1 MANTANIH
9 ILRSYANTSPTH
21 LLDGQLAY
29 SFVSNTL
36 FIGSNTG
43 VKIIT
48 DPSVRILAQAG
59 YNQANAGTSLAQA
72 AYNLANTESSQ
83 VFTQA
88 AYNTANSA
96 QANTVVTQGVDT
108 TQNTSIQASFNVAN
122 SATSNTI
129 YTQGVDVTQ
138 NTNIS
143 LLQGAMASA
152 NANILSLFAIDITQN
167 TSITTIQGV
176 DSAQNANITLLQ
188 TGLNTANANTVYT
201 QGVDV
206 TQNTNITSVTNNL
219 ASNVSY
225 FQGIE
230 NTQNTWI
237 SSNSVY
243 SQAAFALANSAGAN
257 TVFLTGALATAN
269 ANTIVTQGVDVT
281 QNTNIAILQ
290 AVNATQNSNIASVI
304 ANTIYTQGVDVT
316 QNTSIQG
323 AYNTANTG
331 YTFVTSGGTVTGNT
345 TINGNLNVVG
355 NISFVGNV
363 INTTI
368 SGNTG
373 QFFGNTLTG
382 FGALYAGVPTG
393 YTIEPQTAF
402 QVSTNYNGYAQV
414 NHQNINSGNNAS
426 GDFVV
431 TSDNGS
437 TNDTFIDMGIN
448 SSHYN
453 QPNGFALTGPND
465 GYLYVYGNTSTGGG
479 QLILATM
486 TQNDIVLA
494 TNGQNSPNEVMR
506 VGANGVVAIKSTN
519 TSISTSSGALV
530 VSGGVGISGNV
541 FTNGAIVVNN
551 GFYSGNNYTGPYI
564 DGIVTDYMP
573 GNGRISVGP
582 ADGLTLYNGGVGNVA
597 LLSVASNGAIVT
609 SNNVYVPV
617 GQVLASNG
625 SVTLPSLSVGVSNY
639 GFFLQNGI
647 QVAITANGS
656 RQGYWGNGTFWADGN
671 LGLLNS
677 SGTIQFGSGDLV
689 LARDAAN
696 ILAQR
701 NGTNTQTFRLYGTYT
716 DASNYERL
724 SVGWSGTNAVIQSE
738 NAGTGSL
745 RNLYINGANL
755 GFQTSGTTRF
765 SLSNTAIYPNTDN
778 AIDLGVASTNR
789 FKNAYFS
796 GVVTTNSDASIN
808 TVKVGLGGGSVIT
821 NIAIGAAALNATAT
835 GTNNIGIGYLAL
847 SGVTSGV
854 RNVCLGNSAGQT
866 LTTTN
871 YNVFVGHGVGTTATG
886 NNNTGLGG
894 IALYNNQI
902 GDNLTAIGYSALVN
916 NTTASNLTAIG
927 TQALQNNTTN
937 VATLGSITGGS
948 GYTNGTYT
956 GVVMTLSSGSSA
968 ITYPTATIVVSGGA
982 VTSVTLTSNG
992 VGFKDTTTVLTAPA
1006 ASIGGTGSGFT
1017 VPVATLQ
1024 SGTSNTAVGY
1034 QAGYSNS
1041 VGSQATFVG
1050 YQAGYSNTTSTY
1062 NSAFGYQALY
1072 TNSTSQFNTACGNQ
1086 ALYLCVGSQN
1096 AVLGQAALYSSTSG
1110 SRLTAIGFQAG
1121 YGTGTN
1127 ANTTGSNNTYL
1138 GYQTVGSA
1146 NNNTNEMVIGYQ
1158 AVGLGSNTT
1167 VIGNSS
1173 TTATYLYGSIV
1184 QNAPIATS
1192 AAAPT
1197 IASSA
1202 TIAPTAAITF
1212 ISGTTTINTIT
1223 APSPLSAAGGQITLI
1238 PTGLWSTGTSGNIAL
1253 ATTAVVGKALIL
1265 FYDATTTKWYPS
1277 Y

>member
-108 TQNTSIQASFNVAN
+108 
-122 SATSNTI
+122 
-129 YTQGVDVTQ
+129 TQ

-269 ANTIVTQGVDVT
+269 ANTIYTQGVDVT

-393 YTIEPQTAF
+393 YTFEPQTAF

-530 VSGGVGISGNV
+530 VSGGVGVTGNIYSTAV
-541 FTNGAIVVNN
+541 FANN
-551 GFYSGNNYTGPYI
+551 SIAVTANTIINY
-564 DGIVTDYMP
+564 
-573 GNGRISVGP
+573 
-582 ADGLTLYNGGVGNVA
+582 AD
-597 LLSVASNGAIVT
+597 
-609 SNNVYVPV
+609 PV
-617 GQVLASNG
+617 GTALAM
-625 SVTLPSLSVGVSNY
+625 
-639 GFFLQNGI
+639 
-647 QVAITANGS
+647 A
-656 RQGYWGNGTFWADGN
+656 
-671 LGLLNS
+671 
-677 SGTIQFGSGDLV
+677 
-689 LARDAAN
+689 
-696 ILAQR
+696 
-701 NGTNTQTFRLYGTYT
+701 
-716 DASNYERL
+716 
-724 SVGWSGTNAVIQSE
+724 
-738 NAGTGSL
+738 
-745 RNLYINGANL
+745 
-755 GFQTSGTTRF
+755 
-765 SLSNTAIYPNTDN
+765 
-778 AIDLGVASTNR
+778 
-789 FKNAYFS
+789 
-796 GVVTTNSDASIN
+796 
-808 TVKVGLGGGSVIT
+808 
-821 NIAIGAAALNATAT
+821 
-835 GTNNIGIGYLAL
+835 
-847 SGVTSGV
+847 
-854 RNVCLGNSAGQT
+854 
-866 LTTTN
+866 
-871 YNVFVGHGVGTTATG
+871 
-886 NNNTGLGG
+886 
-894 IALYNNQI
+894 IAL
-902 GDNLTAIGYSALVN
+902 G
-916 NTTASNLTAIG
+916 
-927 TQALQNNTTN
+927 
-937 VATLGSITGGS
+937 
-948 GYTNGTYT
+948 
-956 GVVMTLSSGSSA
+956 
-968 ITYPTATIVVSGGA
+968 
-982 VTSVTLTSNG
+982 
-992 VGFKDTTTVLTAPA
+992 
-1006 ASIGGTGSGFT
+1006 
-1017 VPVATLQ
+1017 
-1024 SGTSNTAVGY
+1024 
-1034 QAGYSNS
+1034 
-1041 VGSQATFVG
+1041 
-1050 YQAGYSNTTSTY
+1050 
-1062 NSAFGYQALY
+1062 
-1072 TNSTSQFNTACGNQ
+1072 
-1086 ALYLCVGSQN
+1086 
-1096 AVLGQAALYSSTSG
+1096 
-1110 SRLTAIGFQAG
+1110 
-1121 YGTGTN
+1121 
-1127 ANTTGSNNTYL
+1127 
-1138 GYQTVGSA
+1138 
-1146 NNNTNEMVIGYQ
+1146 
-1158 AVGLGSNTT
+1158 
-1167 VIGNSS
+1167 
-1173 TTATYLYGSIV
+1173 
-1184 QNAPIATS
+1184 
-1192 AAAPT
+1192 
-1197 IASSA
+1197 
-1202 TIAPTAAITF
+1202 
-1212 ISGTTTINTIT
+1212 
-1223 APSPLSAAGGQITLI
+1223 
-1238 PTGLWSTGTSGNIAL
+1238 
-1253 ATTAVVGKALIL
+1253 
-1265 FYDATTTKWYPS
+1265 
-1277 Y
+1277 

>member
-43 VKIIT
+43 VNIVA

-59 YNQANAGTSLAQA
+59 YNQANAGTALAQA

-96 QANTVVTQGVDT
+96 QANTVVTQGVDVTQNTNISLLQGAMASANANILSLFSTNVNQNTSIGIIQGVDT

-122 SATSNTI
+122 SAASNTI
-129 YTQGVDVTQ
+129 VTQGVDVTQ

-152 NANILSLFAIDITQN
+152 NANIVSLFAIDITQN

-176 DSAQNANITLLQ
+176 DLAQNANITLLQ

-230 NTQNTWI
+230 NTQNTWISSNSVYSQAAFALANLTSGGLNTANANTVFLLGALATANANTIYTQGVDSTQNTWISSNSLYSQAAFAQANLTAGGLVTANANTIFLSGVNTTQNTWI

-393 YTIEPQTAF
+393 YTIEPQTSF

-617 GQVLASNG
+617 GQVLVGNG
-625 SVTLPSLSVGVSNY
+625 SVTAPAYSFIGNTNTGMRLYGNSLAFTYGGVDQCNFAGGVFQIPNTGAYSFGQAAVGSVSDVWLY
-639 GFFLQNGI
+639 
-647 QVAITANGS
+647 
-656 RQGYWGNGTFWADGN
+656 
-671 LGLLNS
+671 
-677 SGTIQFGSGDLV
+677 
-689 LARDAAN
+689 RDAAN

-701 NGTNTQTFRLYGTYT
+701 NSTNAQTFRLYNTYT

-724 SVGWSGTNAVIQSE
+724 GINWSSNTATIQTE
-738 NAGTGSL
+738 NAGTGSA
-745 RNLYINGANL
+745 RNLVLNGANSL
-755 GFQTSGTTRF
+755 QMSAGGVVKAIFFGSTFQPNSDNSYDFGA
-765 SLSNTAIYPNTDN
+765 NIY
-778 AIDLGVASTNR
+778 R
-789 FKNAYFS
+789 WKNAYFS
-796 GVVTTNSDASIN
+796 GSLS
-808 TVKVGLGGGSVIT
+808 
-821 NIAIGAAALNATAT
+821 T
-835 GTNNIGIGYLAL
+835 G
-847 SGVTSGV
+847 
-854 RNVCLGNSAGQT
+854 NVFISN
-866 LTTTN
+866 TTT
-871 YNVFVGHGVGTTATG
+871 
-886 NNNTGLGG
+886 
-894 IALYNNQI
+894 
-902 GDNLTAIGYSALVN
+902 S
-916 NTTASNLTAIG
+916 
-927 TQALQNNTTN
+927 
-937 VATLGSITGGS
+937 
-948 GYTNGTYT
+948 
-956 GVVMTLSSGSSA
+956 
-968 ITYPTATIVVSGGA
+968 
-982 VTSVTLTSNG
+982 
-992 VGFKDTTTVLTAPA
+992 
-1006 ASIGGTGSGFT
+1006 
-1017 VPVATLQ
+1017 
-1024 SGTSNTAVGY
+1024 TSNTTGALIVAGGVGVTGNIYSTAVF
-1034 QAGYSNS
+1034 ANDSI
-1041 VGSQATFVG
+1041 
-1050 YQAGYSNTTSTY
+1050 
-1062 NSAFGYQALY
+1062 
-1072 TNSTSQFNTACGNQ
+1072 
-1086 ALYLCVGSQN
+1086 
-1096 AVLGQAALYSSTSG
+1096 AVT
-1110 SRLTAIGFQAG
+1110 
-1121 YGTGTN
+1121 
-1127 ANTTGSNNTYL
+1127 ANTIINYADP
-1138 GYQTVGSA
+1138 VG
-1146 NNNTNEMVIGYQ
+1146 
-1158 AVGLGSNTT
+1158 
-1167 VIGNSS
+1167 
-1173 TTATYLYGSIV
+1173 TAL
-1184 QNAPIATS
+1184 AMA
-1192 AAAPT
+1192 
-1197 IASSA
+1197 
-1202 TIAPTAAITF
+1202 
-1212 ISGTTTINTIT
+1212 
-1223 APSPLSAAGGQITLI
+1223 
-1238 PTGLWSTGTSGNIAL
+1238 IAL
-1253 ATTAVVGKALIL
+1253 G
-1265 FYDATTTKWYPS
+1265 
-1277 Y
+1277 

>member
-43 VKIIT
+43 VNIVA

-59 YNQANAGTSLAQA
+59 YNQANAGTALAQA

-96 QANTVVTQGVDT
+96 QANTVVTQGVDVTQNTNISLLQGAMASANANILSLFSTNVNQNTSIGIIQGVDT

-122 SATSNTI
+122 SAASNTI
-129 YTQGVDVTQ
+129 VTQGVDVTQ

-152 NANILSLFAIDITQN
+152 NANIVSLFAIDITQN

-176 DSAQNANITLLQ
+176 DLAQNANITLLQ

-243 SQAAFALANSAGAN
+243 SQAAFAQANSAGAN

-393 YTIEPQTAF
+393 YTIEPQTSF

-479 QLILATM
+479 QWRGRKA
-486 TQNDIVLA
+486 
-494 TNGQNSPNEVMR
+494 
-506 VGANGVVAIKSTN
+506 
-519 TSISTSSGALV
+519 
-530 VSGGVGISGNV
+530 
-541 FTNGAIVVNN
+541 
-551 GFYSGNNYTGPYI
+551 YI
-564 DGIVTDYMP
+564 
-573 GNGRISVGP
+573 
-582 ADGLTLYNGGVGNVA
+582 
-597 LLSVASNGAIVT
+597 
-609 SNNVYVPV
+609 
-617 GQVLASNG
+617 
-625 SVTLPSLSVGVSNY
+625 
-639 GFFLQNGI
+639 
-647 QVAITANGS
+647 
-656 RQGYWGNGTFWADGN
+656 
-671 LGLLNS
+671 
-677 SGTIQFGSGDLV
+677 
-689 LARDAAN
+689 
-696 ILAQR
+696 
-701 NGTNTQTFRLYGTYT
+701 
-716 DASNYERL
+716 
-724 SVGWSGTNAVIQSE
+724 
-738 NAGTGSL
+738 
-745 RNLYINGANL
+745 
-755 GFQTSGTTRF
+755 
-765 SLSNTAIYPNTDN
+765 
-778 AIDLGVASTNR
+778 
-789 FKNAYFS
+789 
-796 GVVTTNSDASIN
+796 
-808 TVKVGLGGGSVIT
+808 
-821 NIAIGAAALNATAT
+821 
-835 GTNNIGIGYLAL
+835 
-847 SGVTSGV
+847 
-854 RNVCLGNSAGQT
+854 
-866 LTTTN
+866 
-871 YNVFVGHGVGTTATG
+871 
-886 NNNTGLGG
+886 
-894 IALYNNQI
+894 
-902 GDNLTAIGYSALVN
+902 
-916 NTTASNLTAIG
+916 
-927 TQALQNNTTN
+927 
-937 VATLGSITGGS
+937 
-948 GYTNGTYT
+948 
-956 GVVMTLSSGSSA
+956 
-968 ITYPTATIVVSGGA
+968 
-982 VTSVTLTSNG
+982 
-992 VGFKDTTTVLTAPA
+992 
-1006 ASIGGTGSGFT
+1006 
-1017 VPVATLQ
+1017 
-1024 SGTSNTAVGY
+1024 
-1034 QAGYSNS
+1034 
-1041 VGSQATFVG
+1041 
-1050 YQAGYSNTTSTY
+1050 
-1062 NSAFGYQALY
+1062 
-1072 TNSTSQFNTACGNQ
+1072 
-1086 ALYLCVGSQN
+1086 
-1096 AVLGQAALYSSTSG
+1096 
-1110 SRLTAIGFQAG
+1110 
-1121 YGTGTN
+1121 
-1127 ANTTGSNNTYL
+1127 
-1138 GYQTVGSA
+1138 
-1146 NNNTNEMVIGYQ
+1146 
-1158 AVGLGSNTT
+1158 
-1167 VIGNSS
+1167 
-1173 TTATYLYGSIV
+1173 
-1184 QNAPIATS
+1184 
-1192 AAAPT
+1192 
-1197 IASSA
+1197 
-1202 TIAPTAAITF
+1202 
-1212 ISGTTTINTIT
+1212 
-1223 APSPLSAAGGQITLI
+1223 
-1238 PTGLWSTGTSGNIAL
+1238 
-1253 ATTAVVGKALIL
+1253 
-1265 FYDATTTKWYPS
+1265 
-1277 Y
+1277 

>member
-1 MANTANIH
+1 
-9 ILRSYANTSPTH
+9 
-21 LLDGQLAY
+21 
-29 SFVSNTL
+29 
-36 FIGSNTG
+36 
-43 VKIIT
+43 
-48 DPSVRILAQAG
+48 
-59 YNQANAGTSLAQA
+59 
-72 AYNLANTESSQ
+72 
-83 VFTQA
+83 
-88 AYNTANSA
+88 
-96 QANTVVTQGVDT
+96 
-108 TQNTSIQASFNVAN
+108 
-122 SATSNTI
+122 
-129 YTQGVDVTQ
+129 
-138 NTNIS
+138 
-143 LLQGAMASA
+143 MASA

-701 NGTNTQTFRLYGTYT
+701 NGTNTQTFRLYNTYT

-724 SVGWSGTNAVIQSE
+724 GVNWSGNTATIQTE
-738 NAGTGSL
+738 NAGTGSA
-745 RNLYINGANL
+745 RNLVLNGANSL
-755 GFQTSGTTRF
+755 QMSAGGVVKAIFFGSTFQPNSDNSYDFGA
-765 SLSNTAIYPNTDN
+765 NIY
-778 AIDLGVASTNR
+778 R
-789 FKNAYFS
+789 WKNAYFS
-796 GVVTTNSDASIN
+796 GSLS
-808 TVKVGLGGGSVIT
+808 
-821 NIAIGAAALNATAT
+821 T
-835 GTNNIGIGYLAL
+835 G
-847 SGVTSGV
+847 
-854 RNVCLGNSAGQT
+854 NVFISN
-866 LTTTN
+866 TTT
-871 YNVFVGHGVGTTATG
+871 
-886 NNNTGLGG
+886 
-894 IALYNNQI
+894 
-902 GDNLTAIGYSALVN
+902 S
-916 NTTASNLTAIG
+916 
-927 TQALQNNTTN
+927 
-937 VATLGSITGGS
+937 
-948 GYTNGTYT
+948 
-956 GVVMTLSSGSSA
+956 
-968 ITYPTATIVVSGGA
+968 
-982 VTSVTLTSNG
+982 
-992 VGFKDTTTVLTAPA
+992 
-1006 ASIGGTGSGFT
+1006 
-1017 VPVATLQ
+1017 
-1024 SGTSNTAVGY
+1024 TSNTTGALVVAGGVGVTGNIYSTAVF
-1034 QAGYSNS
+1034 ANNS
-1041 VGSQATFVG
+1041 I
-1050 YQAGYSNTTSTY
+1050 
-1062 NSAFGYQALY
+1062 
-1072 TNSTSQFNTACGNQ
+1072 
-1086 ALYLCVGSQN
+1086 
-1096 AVLGQAALYSSTSG
+1096 AVT
-1110 SRLTAIGFQAG
+1110 
-1121 YGTGTN
+1121 
-1127 ANTTGSNNTYL
+1127 ANTIINYADP
-1138 GYQTVGSA
+1138 VG
-1146 NNNTNEMVIGYQ
+1146 
-1158 AVGLGSNTT
+1158 
-1167 VIGNSS
+1167 
-1173 TTATYLYGSIV
+1173 TAL
-1184 QNAPIATS
+1184 AMA
-1192 AAAPT
+1192 
-1197 IASSA
+1197 
-1202 TIAPTAAITF
+1202 
-1212 ISGTTTINTIT
+1212 
-1223 APSPLSAAGGQITLI
+1223 
-1238 PTGLWSTGTSGNIAL
+1238 IAL
-1253 ATTAVVGKALIL
+1253 G
-1265 FYDATTTKWYPS
+1265 
-1277 Y
+1277 

>member
-43 VKIIT
+43 VNIVA

-59 YNQANAGTSLAQA
+59 YNQANAGTALAQA

-96 QANTVVTQGVDT
+96 QANTVVTQGVDVTQNTNISLLQGAMASANANILSLFSTNVNQNTSIGIIQGVDT

-122 SATSNTI
+122 SAASNTI
-129 YTQGVDVTQ
+129 VTQGVDVTQ

-152 NANILSLFAIDITQN
+152 NANIVSLFAIDITQN

-176 DSAQNANITLLQ
+176 DLAQNANITLLQ

-243 SQAAFALANSAGAN
+243 SQAAFAQANLTAGGLVTANAN

-701 NGTNTQTFRLYGTYT
+701 NSTNAQTFRLYNTYTSSTSFENLQLDWTSNVATIGTQVGSGGGTARPLAFSTNATERMRIFTSGGVSIGNTTDAGAGNLSVNGKVSIGTATTTAALTIINSAGAGQGIAIQSTNWSYYGRLGATGASGGEQYWTQNWNAATNTVDNASYYPTYILNSASQGVVAFGTGVTTPAERMRVGINGGVSIGNTTDAGAGNLNVNGLVAVGGNAYLNSDAANILAQRNSTNAQTFRLYNTYT
-716 DASNYERL
+716 DASNYERFETM
-724 SVGWSGTNAVIQSE
+724 WSGNVLYLQGT
-738 NAGTGSL
+738 NAGTGSARNIIL
-745 RNLYINGANL
+745 RSSNSLYLQAAGGSAGGYLI
-755 GFQTSGTTRF
+755 QTNSFIPEVDATKDFGSSSFRH
-765 SLSNTAIYPNTDN
+765 
-778 AIDLGVASTNR
+778 
-789 FKNAYFS
+789 KNAYFS
-796 GVVTTNSDASIN
+796 GSLS
-808 TVKVGLGGGSVIT
+808 
-821 NIAIGAAALNATAT
+821 T
-835 GTNNIGIGYLAL
+835 G
-847 SGVTSGV
+847 
-854 RNVCLGNSAGQT
+854 NVFISN
-866 LTTTN
+866 TTT
-871 YNVFVGHGVGTTATG
+871 
-886 NNNTGLGG
+886 
-894 IALYNNQI
+894 
-902 GDNLTAIGYSALVN
+902 S
-916 NTTASNLTAIG
+916 
-927 TQALQNNTTN
+927 
-937 VATLGSITGGS
+937 
-948 GYTNGTYT
+948 
-956 GVVMTLSSGSSA
+956 
-968 ITYPTATIVVSGGA
+968 
-982 VTSVTLTSNG
+982 
-992 VGFKDTTTVLTAPA
+992 
-1006 ASIGGTGSGFT
+1006 
-1017 VPVATLQ
+1017 
-1024 SGTSNTAVGY
+1024 TSNTTGALVVAGGVGVTGNIYSTAVF
-1034 QAGYSNS
+1034 ANDSI
-1041 VGSQATFVG
+1041 
-1050 YQAGYSNTTSTY
+1050 
-1062 NSAFGYQALY
+1062 
-1072 TNSTSQFNTACGNQ
+1072 
-1086 ALYLCVGSQN
+1086 
-1096 AVLGQAALYSSTSG
+1096 AVT
-1110 SRLTAIGFQAG
+1110 
-1121 YGTGTN
+1121 
-1127 ANTTGSNNTYL
+1127 ANTIINYADP
-1138 GYQTVGSA
+1138 VG
-1146 NNNTNEMVIGYQ
+1146 
-1158 AVGLGSNTT
+1158 
-1167 VIGNSS
+1167 
-1173 TTATYLYGSIV
+1173 TAL
-1184 QNAPIATS
+1184 AMA
-1192 AAAPT
+1192 
-1197 IASSA
+1197 
-1202 TIAPTAAITF
+1202 
-1212 ISGTTTINTIT
+1212 
-1223 APSPLSAAGGQITLI
+1223 
-1238 PTGLWSTGTSGNIAL
+1238 IAL
-1253 ATTAVVGKALIL
+1253 G
-1265 FYDATTTKWYPS
+1265 
-1277 Y
+1277 